1 MTSASPEISNRF
13 IIERKQSGYC
23 SCFLFSIFKFY
34 WIIFFL
40 PNNSIAKTWK
50 DALRTIQ
57 PHCISNY
64 LIGRFTNTCQTL
76 LATSL
81 FFFSSFL
88 SFGLV
93 FVFLVG
99 LIMILKHILINRT
112 VWVWAPHATTTL
124 GWSFCNASSC
134 FTVPLFSIYF
144 KMKDLS
150 ATFHLPGT
158 NILLRGLFLSVN
170 QIARI
175 C

>member
-23 SCFLFSIFKFY
+23 SFFLFSIFKFY
-34 WIIFFL
+34 YYFFCLIIPWPRPGKMLSEPYSPIAFPIIWLVDSPTLARPFL
-40 PNNSIAKTWK
+40 P
-50 DALRTIQ
+50 
-57 PHCISNY
+57 H
-64 LIGRFTNTCQTL
+64 RF
-76 LATSL
+76 
-81 FFFSSFL
+81 SFL
-88 SFGLV
+88 SFCLV

-99 LIMILKHILINRT
+99 LIMILKHIMINRT
-112 VWVWAPHATTTL
+112 VWVWAPHATTTR
-124 GWSFCNASSC
+124 GWSFYNASSC
-134 FTVPLFSIYF
+134 FTAPLFSIYF

>member
-23 SCFLFSIFKFY
+23 SFFLFSICKFH
-34 WIIFFL
+34 WIIFLCLIIPWPRPGKMLSEQYSPTAFPIIWFSDSPTL
-40 PNNSIAKTWK
+40 PDPSCHIVVV
-50 DALRTIQ
+50 
-57 PHCISNY
+57 
-64 LIGRFTNTCQTL
+64 
-76 LATSL
+76 
-81 FFFSSFL
+81 FFFSFL
-88 SFGLV
+88 SFC
-93 FVFLVG
+93 FCWINHDF
-99 LIMILKHILINRT
+99 KSNRT
-112 VWVWAPHATTTL
+112 VWVWVPHATTTR
-124 GWSFCNASSC
+124 GRSFCNASSC